1 MYRLVAI
8 VLAEVFRALAIFG
21 PFLQIF
27 WLYLDCLYKVCESCN
42 GLPNIVVPRCHRVG
56 YYWDPPVY
64 ECEPTPI
71 SAHFSAGQW
80 CILTHPDFILCML
93 IFFLFLVPFTYCLV
107 LYISK
112 DNWAPWRRYVDLYRP
127 LHDAVLNFILTP
139 DFAVLVLSFLFMI
152 LTWLLGI
159 GVFQY

>member
-1 MYRLVAI
+1 MYRIVAI
-8 VLAEVFRALAIFG
+8 VLAELFRALAIFG

-42 GLPNIVVPRCHRVG
+42 GLPNIVVPR
-56 YYWDPPVY
+56 
-64 ECEPTPI
+64 